1 MSDKIEIKI
10 DAPKLTPD
18 KFQKAVIE
26 FFALLKG
33 VTKNVTGESK
43 PEDWIIE
50 VRASS
55 QVVSARTESQSKAL
69 ATDAMSRGF
78 LSLMAGVQTIPPN
91 FTKEDVISAR
101 NLAALVDDDGKVV
114 RSILIQ
120 NGGEPIR
127 LSHQIVKTADA
138 ILAGEKQIEF
148 GSVEGAIE
156 SLHRKE
162 NQPFTSTIKDP
173 IHGRSIVST
182 FTTPE
187 CEEKA
192 FQAFKDA
199 SRVLFYGLIHYNKE
213 GEPVRI
219 DVNLVRIF
227 PPESELPTL
236 EEIHA
241 FWK

>member
-1 MSDKIEIKI
+1 MSDTIEIKI

-18 KFQKAVIE
+18 KFQKAVNE

-43 PEDWIIE
+43 PEDWIIA

-69 ATDAMSRGF
+69 VPDAMERGI
-78 LSLMAGVQTIPPN
+78 LSLMAGVQTIPPH
-91 FTKEDVISAR
+91 FTKDDVISAR
-101 NLAALVDDDGKVV
+101 NLAALVDDDGKIV
-114 RSILIQ
+114 RSITIQ
-120 NGGEPIR
+120 NGGAPII
-127 LSHQIVKTADA
+127 LSSEIVKTADA
-138 ILAGEKQIEF
+138 ILAGEKQIAF
-148 GSVEGAIE
+148 GSVEGLIE

-162 NQPFTSTIKDP
+162 GQPITSTIKDP
-173 IHGRSIVST
+173 IHGRSINCT
-182 FTTPE
+182 FTAPE
-187 CEEKA
+187 CEDSA
-192 FQAFKDA
+192 FEAFKKA
-199 SRVLFYGLIHYNKE
+199 SRVLFSGLIHYNKE

-219 DVNLVRIF
+219 DVNFVRIF
-227 PPESELPTL
+227 PPENELPTL

>member
-1 MSDKIEIKI
+1 MSDTIEIKI

-18 KFQKAVIE
+18 KFQKAVNE

-33 VTKNVTGESK
+33 VTKNVTGDSK
-43 PEDWIIE
+43 PEDWIIA

-69 ATDAMSRGF
+69 VTDAMSRGF
-78 LSLMAGVQTIPPN
+78 LSLMAGVQTIPPH

-101 NLAALVDDDGKVV
+101 NLAALVDDDGKIV
-114 RSILIQ
+114 RNIFIQ
-120 NGGEPIR
+120 NGGAPIR
-127 LSHQIVKTADA
+127 LSNDIIKTADA
-138 ILAGEKQIEF
+138 ILAGEKQIAF
-148 GSVEGAIE
+148 GSVEGVLE

-162 NQPFTSTIKDP
+162 NQPLTSTIKDP

-192 FQAFKDA
+192 FEAFKDV
-199 SRVLFYGLIHYNKE
+199 SRVLFSGLIHYNKE
-213 GEPVRI
+213 GEAVRI
-219 DVNLVRIF
+219 DVSFVRIF

-236 EEIHA
+236 EEIHK